1 MNLSPILTAA
11 GLNAV
16 INANNDGLQAR
27 IVSIALGDSAWSPDH
42 SATSL
47 VNERAR
53 VPITGSTRVNPSQIH
68 VTAIEDGAVEYWVRE
83 IGFYLEDGALL
94 AVWSQPDVD
103 RPLAY
108 KAAGVDLLLGF
119 DLVLS
124 ALPADSVVIEDTG
137 GLNLGPAT
145 TGVAGVVQL
154 ATVDDVEAGIRN
166 DVALTP
172 VSAQALIEAATEERA
187 GIIRIAT
194 DDEALAGVRDDV
206 AITPQ
211 SLDESLAEKV
221 DTLLPEATTDS
232 AGIARYATNQE
243 AFDHTIN
250 NRMIT
255 PAQLMR
261 VRDNHVPQ
269 QIEFGEVQL
278 TGWLNDWDDLIDYTT
293 PPGTVMVGLYS
304 VHRNSKE
311 DRRWRVRYQQIS
323 LVNQTITR

>member
-16 INANNDGLQAR
+16 INTTNDGLQAR
-27 IVSIALGDSAWSPDH
+27 IVSIALGDSAWLPDH

-53 VPITGSTRVNPSQIH
+53 VPITGSTRVNPSQLH
-68 VTAIEDGAVEYWVRE
+68 VTAVERGEVEYWVRE
-83 IGFYLEDGALL
+83 IGFYLEDGTLL

-108 KAAGVDLLLGF
+108 KAADVDLLLGF

-124 ALPADSVVIEDTG
+124 ALPAESVVIEDAG

-154 ATVDDVEAGIRN
+154 ATVAEVQDGTRN
-166 DVALTP
+166 DVAI
-172 VSAQALIEAATEERA
+172 S
-187 GIIRIAT
+187 
-194 DDEALAGVRDDV
+194 
-206 AITPQ
+206 PQ
-211 SLDESLAEKV
+211 SLN
-221 DTLLPEATTDS
+221 DTLANKIEGLLPVASSDN
-232 AGIARYATNQE
+232 AGIAQYATNEE
-243 AFDHTIN
+243 AVDRMVN

-255 PAQLMR
+255 PAQLMQ
-261 VRDNHVPQ
+261 VHESTVPQ
-269 QIEFGEVQL
+269 KIAFGPVQL
-278 TGWLNDWDDLIDYTT
+278 TGWLNHWDAVVNYTV

-304 VHRNSKE
+304 VHLNSTE
-311 DRRWRVRYQQIS
+311 DRRWRVRYQPLL
-323 LVNQTITR
+323 LVNRATT